1 MAQEIDD
8 EFSRLWQRHL
18 TTLRD
23 DFSASS
29 VQALPSIPSGSPSF
43 DGDAAPD
50 KGPWDD
56 KIDSVIDALGDPDL
70 QSPRTADT
78 HSPETPW
85 FPEQEGYIETALS
98 SPLNS
103 SWPMTVGLS
112 RNTEVPSVFVED
124 YSFLVDHK
132 GKGVAER
139 SPDQSTRPP
148 HWNDG
153 LSIPFLLKKQL
164 LDDDHQTIDLVTTAT
179 RTAVAPSPTGTPD
192 QSQPPS
198 EVHALI
204 LTWETTTPADTQ
216 FLRATLKRRGYSV
229 QCRTIPRDYPT
240 VAVETILSRF
250 LERSSSTSSLPT
262 TTPAVAAAGSTTRK
276 TSVAEGDSLLV
287 VYYCGW
293 GCLDAEGRMSFYR

>member
-1 MAQEIDD
+1 MLWVTRICRWLSTQ
-8 EFSRLWQRHL
+8 SREDLEL
-18 TTLRD
+18 TTGR
-23 DFSASS
+23 
-29 VQALPSIPSGSPSF
+29 
-43 DGDAAPD
+43 
-50 KGPWDD
+50 
-56 KIDSVIDALGDPDL
+56 

-103 SWPMTVGLS
+103 SWPRTVGLS
-112 RNTEVPSVFVED
+112 RNTEVPFVFVED

-139 SPDQSTRPP
+139 LPDQSTRPP

-164 LDDDHQTIDLVTTAT
+164 LDDDHQTNDLVTTAT
-179 RTAVAPSPTGTPD
+179 RTAVVPSPTGTPD

-250 LERSSSTSSLPT
+250 LERGSSPSSLPT

-293 GCLDAEGRMSFYR
+293 GCLDAEGRMAFYR